1 MTVAFINCIYI
12 FYDNDLVETS
22 NCTPLTWDHFIGIS
36 IHSTNFG
43 EGGTEG
49 GGDRMGGGGGVK
61 GYKKGGKFRGSS
73 FKKMS

>member
-49 GGDRMGGGGGVK
+49 GGTEGGGGGVK
-61 GYKKGGKFRGSS
+61 GYKEGGIFRGSS